1 MRSPKSTSVGVF
13 LKVSTTSAN
22 FGVTFRLS
30 PGVICNIFMFFML
43 FLAFVLKYLYYNA
56 KNKYVLMYNI
66 FVNRLLRI
74 ISPVFYHLLY
84 CVMEEIRY
92 HI

>member
-1 MRSPKSTSVGVF
+1 
-13 LKVSTTSAN
+13 
-22 FGVTFRLS
+22 
-30 PGVICNIFMFFML
+30 ML
-43 FLAFVLKYLYYNA
+43 FLAFVLKYLYYNV

-74 ISPVFYHLLY
+74 ISPVFHHLLY